1 MNTSRYYQYIFPGTI
16 AFSVVLM
23 LIGLSMGHPEQ
34 LLSGLWKIV
43 TMQDLLITDYIHIA
57 GPAAAFVNAGL
68 VTIIS
73 ILIIKLAKDPFN
85 GFTIVEMGLMAGFS
99 LFGKNVFNIW
109 PIILGTWLYA
119 RYQKEPFSKYASV
132 ALLTDSSADLRWD
145 QARENNIF
153 FVPLRILC
161 EDGEYLD
168 GVNITGPDIYQ
179 RLHNGELPQ
188 TSLPRVED
196 FSAKLRE
203 IFDLGYD
210 GVIAVML
217 SSGLSGTYN
226 LARILAG
233 ECAEQGYAM
242 KVFDS
247 VSGALGQGMTV
258 LQLAED
264 IKNGMDWEELT
275 ERRAPQLIANT
286 YPFFSVDTLEYLVKG
301 GRIGKVTAMA
311 GTMLQI
317 KPIITFAPD
326 GQLQSVAKV
335 RGRHQVMR
343 KLVDMA
349 VDRCGEHKRYNLAVA
364 HGGAPEEMETV
375 RQMLTEAL
383 PNSDHLWDGE
393 IDGTLSVYI
402 GDGVLGAAVQVL
414 D

>member
-1 MNTSRYYQYIFPGTI
+1 MTPK
-16 AFSVVLM
+16 
-23 LIGLSMGHPEQ
+23 
-34 LLSGLWKIV
+34 KI
-43 TMQDLLITDYIHIA
+43 
-57 GPAAAFVNAGL
+57 
-68 VTIIS
+68 
-73 ILIIKLAKDPFN
+73 
-85 GFTIVEMGLMAGFS
+85 
-99 LFGKNVFNIW
+99 
-109 PIILGTWLYA
+109 
-119 RYQKEPFSKYASV
+119 

-275 ERRAPQLIANT
+275 ERPGSAAHRQHLSLLFCGYAGV
-286 YPFFSVDTLEYLVKG
+286 SGE
-301 GRIGKVTAMA
+301 GRPDRQGH
-311 GTMLQI
+311 GYGRHH
-317 KPIITFAPD
+317 APD
-326 GQLQSVAKV
+326 QAHHHLCAGRTAAICGQGPGTASGDAEA
-335 RGRHQVMR
+335 GGYG
-343 KLVDMA
+343 
-349 VDRCGEHKRYNLAVA
+349 CGPLRR
-364 HGGAPEEMETV
+364 T
-375 RQMLTEAL
+375 Q
-383 PNSDHLWDGE
+383 
-393 IDGTLSVYI
+393 
-402 GDGVLGAAVQVL
+402 AVQSGGGSWRRTRKKWRPCGRC
-414 D
+414 

>member
-1 MNTSRYYQYIFPGTI
+1 MTPK
-16 AFSVVLM
+16 
-23 LIGLSMGHPEQ
+23 
-34 LLSGLWKIV
+34 KI
-43 TMQDLLITDYIHIA
+43 
-57 GPAAAFVNAGL
+57 
-68 VTIIS
+68 
-73 ILIIKLAKDPFN
+73 
-85 GFTIVEMGLMAGFS
+85 
-99 LFGKNVFNIW
+99 
-109 PIILGTWLYA
+109 
-119 RYQKEPFSKYASV
+119 

-286 YPFFSVDTLEYLVKG
+286 YPFFSVDTLEYLARG
-301 GRIGKVTAMA
+301 GRIPKAVA
-311 GTMLQI
+311 GPGLRRHRRGGHH
-317 KPIITFAPD
+317 APD
-326 GQLQSVAKV
+326 QAHHHLCAGRTAAICGQGPGTASGDAEAGGYGCGPLRRTQAVQS
-335 RGRHQVMR
+335 
-343 KLVDMA
+343 
-349 VDRCGEHKRYNLAVA
+349 
-364 HGGAPEEMETV
+364 GGGSWRRT
-375 RQMLTEAL
+375 
-383 PNSDHLWDGE
+383 G
-393 IDGTLSVYI
+393 
-402 GDGVLGAAVQVL
+402 GDGDRAADADRGTAQQRPPVGRRDRRHPQRLHRRRRAGRCRSGAGR
-414 D
+414 

>member
-1 MNTSRYYQYIFPGTI
+1 MTPK
-16 AFSVVLM
+16 
-23 LIGLSMGHPEQ
+23 
-34 LLSGLWKIV
+34 KI
-43 TMQDLLITDYIHIA
+43 
-57 GPAAAFVNAGL
+57 
-68 VTIIS
+68 
-73 ILIIKLAKDPFN
+73 
-85 GFTIVEMGLMAGFS
+85 
-99 LFGKNVFNIW
+99 
-109 PIILGTWLYA
+109 
-119 RYQKEPFSKYASV
+119 

-145 QARENNIF
+145 KARENNIF

-364 HGGAPEEMETV
+364 HGGAPPRRGV
-375 RQMLTEAL
+375 F
-383 PNSDHLWDGE
+383 
-393 IDGTLSVYI
+393 LS
-402 GDGVLGAAVQVL
+402 
-414 D
+414 

>member
-1 MNTSRYYQYIFPGTI
+1 MGKKEQKNDPKENCPADGLQCRPALGSGQGKQY
-16 AFSVVLM
+16 L
-23 LIGLSMGHPEQ
+23 
-34 LLSGLWKIV
+34 
-43 TMQDLLITDYIHIA
+43 
-57 GPAAAFVNAGL
+57 
-68 VTIIS
+68 
-73 ILIIKLAKDPFN
+73 
-85 GFTIVEMGLMAGFS
+85 
-99 LFGKNVFNIW
+99 
-109 PIILGTWLYA
+109 
-119 RYQKEPFSKYASV
+119 
-132 ALLTDSSADLRWD
+132 
-145 QARENNIF
+145 

-264 IKNGMDWEELT
+264 IKTAWT
-275 ERRAPQLIANT
+275 
-286 YPFFSVDTLEYLVKG
+286 
-301 GRIGKVTAMA
+301 GK
-311 GTMLQI
+311 
-317 KPIITFAPD
+317 
-326 GQLQSVAKV
+326 
-335 RGRHQVMR
+335 
-343 KLVDMA
+343 
-349 VDRCGEHKRYNLAVA
+349 N
-364 HGGAPEEMETV
+364 
-375 RQMLTEAL
+375 
-383 PNSDHLWDGE
+383 
-393 IDGTLSVYI
+393 
-402 GDGVLGAAVQVL
+402 
-414 D
+414 

>member
-1 MNTSRYYQYIFPGTI
+1 MTPKKS
-16 AFSVVLM
+16 
-23 LIGLSMGHPEQ
+23 
-34 LLSGLWKIV
+34 
-43 TMQDLLITDYIHIA
+43 
-57 GPAAAFVNAGL
+57 
-68 VTIIS
+68 
-73 ILIIKLAKDPFN
+73 
-85 GFTIVEMGLMAGFS
+85 
-99 LFGKNVFNIW
+99 
-109 PIILGTWLYA
+109 
-119 RYQKEPFSKYASV
+119 

-264 IKNGMDWEELT
+264 IKNGMGWEELT
-275 ERRAPQLIANT
+275 ERRAPPLIANT

-317 KPIITFAPD
+317 KPILTFAED
-326 GQLQSVAKV
+326 GQLQSIAKV
-335 RGRHQVMR
+335 RGHQQVMKKLAELVQNR
-343 KLVDMA
+343 KGA
-349 VDRCGEHKRYNLAVA
+349 HRRFNLAVA
-364 HGGAPEEMETV
+364 NGGSPEEMEKLREQV
-375 RQMLTEAL
+375 ASLL
-383 PNSDHLWDGE
+383 PGWEHFWDGE

>member
-1 MNTSRYYQYIFPGTI
+1 MTPK
-16 AFSVVLM
+16 
-23 LIGLSMGHPEQ
+23 
-34 LLSGLWKIV
+34 KI
-43 TMQDLLITDYIHIA
+43 
-57 GPAAAFVNAGL
+57 
-68 VTIIS
+68 
-73 ILIIKLAKDPFN
+73 
-85 GFTIVEMGLMAGFS
+85 
-99 LFGKNVFNIW
+99 
-109 PIILGTWLYA
+109 
-119 RYQKEPFSKYASV
+119 

-264 IKNGMDWEELT
+264 IKNGMGWEELT
-275 ERRAPQLIANT
+275 ERR
-286 YPFFSVDTLEYLVKG
+286 EYLVKG

>member
-1 MNTSRYYQYIFPGTI
+1 MTPK
-16 AFSVVLM
+16 
-23 LIGLSMGHPEQ
+23 
-34 LLSGLWKIV
+34 KI
-43 TMQDLLITDYIHIA
+43 
-57 GPAAAFVNAGL
+57 
-68 VTIIS
+68 
-73 ILIIKLAKDPFN
+73 
-85 GFTIVEMGLMAGFS
+85 
-99 LFGKNVFNIW
+99 
-109 PIILGTWLYA
+109 
-119 RYQKEPFSKYASV
+119 

-145 QARENNIF
+145 RRPGKTISF
-153 FVPLRILC
+153 LCPLRILC
-161 EDGEYLD
+161 QDGEYLD
-168 GVNITGPDIYQ
+168 GVNIGGQDIYQ

-196 FSAKLRE
+196 FSAKLHE

-226 LARILAG
+226 LARIVAG

-247 VSGALGQGMTV
+247 VSGALGSGHDGSAAGGGYQKRHGLGRT
-258 LQLAED
+258 D
-264 IKNGMDWEELT
+264 G
-275 ERRAPQLIANT
+275 APGSAADRQHLSPSSPWIRW
-286 YPFFSVDTLEYLVKG
+286 SIWQKG

-349 VDRCGEHKRYNLAVA
+349 VDRCGEPQAVQSGGGPWRRTGGDGDRAADADRGTAQLATTCGTA
-364 HGGAPEEMETV
+364 RSTAPSASTSETACW
-375 RQMLTEAL
+375 AL
-383 PNSDHLWDGE
+383 PFRCWTDQKAEYQKQTPRLGGVSQRVEKVFSPCVEQEYTVGPAGFRAQSARKPGAFLETGSFYPPPAALRLFPLLGFPAHTLHPQGVCGIRRAAKPLTAALPYRRGE
-393 IDGTLSVYI
+393 FTTLSTVS
-402 GDGVLGAAVQVL
+402 DTPPRRGVFLS
-414 D
+414 

>member
-1 MNTSRYYQYIFPGTI
+1 MTPK
-16 AFSVVLM
+16 
-23 LIGLSMGHPEQ
+23 
-34 LLSGLWKIV
+34 KI
-43 TMQDLLITDYIHIA
+43 
-57 GPAAAFVNAGL
+57 
-68 VTIIS
+68 
-73 ILIIKLAKDPFN
+73 
-85 GFTIVEMGLMAGFS
+85 
-99 LFGKNVFNIW
+99 
-109 PIILGTWLYA
+109 
-119 RYQKEPFSKYASV
+119 

-264 IKNGMDWEELT
+264 IKNGMGWEELT

-349 VDRCGEHKRYNLAVA
+349 V
-364 HGGAPEEMETV
+364 GA
-375 RQMLTEAL
+375 RA
-383 PNSDHLWDGE
+383 
-393 IDGTLSVYI
+393 GTRPGWPAGARHPSVTP
-402 GDGVLGAAVQVL
+402 QKPR
-414 D
+414 

>member
-1 MNTSRYYQYIFPGTI
+1 MTPK
-16 AFSVVLM
+16 
-23 LIGLSMGHPEQ
+23 
-34 LLSGLWKIV
+34 KI
-43 TMQDLLITDYIHIA
+43 
-57 GPAAAFVNAGL
+57 
-68 VTIIS
+68 
-73 ILIIKLAKDPFN
+73 
-85 GFTIVEMGLMAGFS
+85 
-99 LFGKNVFNIW
+99 
-109 PIILGTWLYA
+109 
-119 RYQKEPFSKYASV
+119 

-233 ECAEQGYAM
+233 ECVEQGYAM

-311 GTMLQI
+311 GTMIQI

-349 VDRCGEHKRYNLAVA
+349 VDRCGEHKRYNLRWLMAA
-364 HGGAPEEMETV
+364 HRRRWRPCG
-375 RQMLTEAL
+375 RC
-383 PNSDHLWDGE
+383 
-393 IDGTLSVYI
+393 
-402 GDGVLGAAVQVL
+402 
-414 D
+414 

>member
-1 MNTSRYYQYIFPGTI
+1 MTPK
-16 AFSVVLM
+16 
-23 LIGLSMGHPEQ
+23 
-34 LLSGLWKIV
+34 KI
-43 TMQDLLITDYIHIA
+43 
-57 GPAAAFVNAGL
+57 
-68 VTIIS
+68 
-73 ILIIKLAKDPFN
+73 
-85 GFTIVEMGLMAGFS
+85 
-99 LFGKNVFNIW
+99 
-109 PIILGTWLYA
+109 
-119 RYQKEPFSKYASV
+119 

-349 VDRCGEHKRYNLAVA
+349 GGRRGGHKR
-364 HGGAPEEMETV
+364 
-375 RQMLTEAL
+375 
-383 PNSDHLWDGE
+383 
-393 IDGTLSVYI
+393 
-402 GDGVLGAAVQVL
+402 
-414 D
+414 

>member
-1 MNTSRYYQYIFPGTI
+1 MTPK
-16 AFSVVLM
+16 
-23 LIGLSMGHPEQ
+23 
-34 LLSGLWKIV
+34 KI
-43 TMQDLLITDYIHIA
+43 
-57 GPAAAFVNAGL
+57 
-68 VTIIS
+68 
-73 ILIIKLAKDPFN
+73 
-85 GFTIVEMGLMAGFS
+85 
-99 LFGKNVFNIW
+99 
-109 PIILGTWLYA
+109 
-119 RYQKEPFSKYASV
+119 

-161 EDGEYLD
+161 ADGEYLD

-317 KPIITFAPD
+317 KPIITFAAD
-326 GQLQSVAKV
+326 GQLQSIAKV
-335 RGRHQVMR
+335 RGHQQVMKKLAELVQNR
-343 KLVDMA
+343 KGA
-349 VDRCGEHKRYNLAVA
+349 HRRFNLAVA
-364 HGGAPEEMETV
+364 NGGSPEEMEKLREQV
-375 RQMLTEAL
+375 ASLL
-383 PNSDHLWDGE
+383 PGWEHFWDGE

>member
-1 MNTSRYYQYIFPGTI
+1 MTPK
-16 AFSVVLM
+16 
-23 LIGLSMGHPEQ
+23 
-34 LLSGLWKIV
+34 KI
-43 TMQDLLITDYIHIA
+43 
-57 GPAAAFVNAGL
+57 
-68 VTIIS
+68 
-73 ILIIKLAKDPFN
+73 
-85 GFTIVEMGLMAGFS
+85 
-99 LFGKNVFNIW
+99 
-109 PIILGTWLYA
+109 
-119 RYQKEPFSKYASV
+119 

-375 RQMLTEAL
+375 LVPNAVAL
-383 PNSDHLWDGE
+383 PAA
-393 IDGTLSVYI
+393 SVPASAL
-402 GDGVLGAAVQVL
+402 VVPA
-414 D
+414 

>member
-1 MNTSRYYQYIFPGTI
+1 MTPK
-16 AFSVVLM
+16 
-23 LIGLSMGHPEQ
+23 
-34 LLSGLWKIV
+34 KI
-43 TMQDLLITDYIHIA
+43 
-57 GPAAAFVNAGL
+57 
-68 VTIIS
+68 
-73 ILIIKLAKDPFN
+73 
-85 GFTIVEMGLMAGFS
+85 
-99 LFGKNVFNIW
+99 
-109 PIILGTWLYA
+109 
-119 RYQKEPFSKYASV
+119 

-275 ERRAPQLIANT
+275 EHRAPQLIANT

-375 RQMLTEAL
+375 LVPNAVAL
-383 PNSDHLWDGE
+383 P
-393 IDGTLSVYI
+393 
-402 GDGVLGAAVQVL
+402 AANVPASALVVPA
-414 D
+414 

>member
-1 MNTSRYYQYIFPGTI
+1 MTPK
-16 AFSVVLM
+16 
-23 LIGLSMGHPEQ
+23 
-34 LLSGLWKIV
+34 KI
-43 TMQDLLITDYIHIA
+43 
-57 GPAAAFVNAGL
+57 
-68 VTIIS
+68 
-73 ILIIKLAKDPFN
+73 
-85 GFTIVEMGLMAGFS
+85 
-99 LFGKNVFNIW
+99 
-109 PIILGTWLYA
+109 
-119 RYQKEPFSKYASV
+119 

-335 RGRHQVMR
+335 RGPLRRTQ
-343 KLVDMA
+343 A
-349 VDRCGEHKRYNLAVA
+349 VQS
-364 HGGAPEEMETV
+364 GGGSWRRT
-375 RQMLTEAL
+375 
-383 PNSDHLWDGE
+383 G
-393 IDGTLSVYI
+393 
-402 GDGVLGAAVQVL
+402 GDGDRAADADRGTAQQRPPVGRRDRRHPQRLHRRRRAGRCRSGAGLTKSRIPETDTPPRRGVFL
-414 D
+414 S

>member
-1 MNTSRYYQYIFPGTI
+1 
-16 AFSVVLM
+16 
-23 LIGLSMGHPEQ
+23 
-34 LLSGLWKIV
+34 
-43 TMQDLLITDYIHIA
+43 
-57 GPAAAFVNAGL
+57 
-68 VTIIS
+68 
-73 ILIIKLAKDPFN
+73 
-85 GFTIVEMGLMAGFS
+85 
-99 LFGKNVFNIW
+99 
-109 PIILGTWLYA
+109 
-119 RYQKEPFSKYASV
+119 
-132 ALLTDSSADLRWD
+132 
-145 QARENNIF
+145 
-153 FVPLRILC
+153 
-161 EDGEYLD
+161 
-168 GVNITGPDIYQ
+168 
-179 RLHNGELPQ
+179 
-188 TSLPRVED
+188 
-196 FSAKLRE
+196 
-203 IFDLGYD
+203 
-210 GVIAVML
+210 ML

-226 LARILAG
+226 LARMLAG

-242 KVFDS
+242 QVFDS

-364 HGGAPEEMETV
+364 HGGAPEEMEIRAADADRGTTQLATTCGTA
-375 RQMLTEAL
+375 RSTAPSASTSETACWAL
-383 PNSDHLWDGE
+383 PFRCWTDQKAEYQKQTPRLGGVSFYHRQNDGKCLQNRK
-393 IDGTLSVYI
+393 DCDTLKI
-402 GDGVLGAAVQVL
+402 REM
-414 D
+414 